1 MLIQLADFQFSIS
14 TVAYTD
20 LSRVSSVRWAAHD
33 IVGGAQRLQA
43 VGQNNDTI
51 TLNGV
56 FYPQL
61 AAQVGGAVGT
71 ESLDSL
77 RETMKEMQPQL
88 MTAANGNS
96 LGYWVIESL
105 ETTDSKFLGAVPRRQ
120 EFNIKLRWYGAK
132 LHNETG

>member
-14 TVAYTD
+14 TVAYNE
-20 LSRVSSVRWAAHD
+20 LNRVSSVRWGSHD

-77 RETMKEMQPQL
+77 RETMKAMQPQL
-88 MTAANGNS
+88 ITAANGNS
-96 LGYWVIESL
+96 LGYWVMESL

-120 EFNIKLRWYGAK
+120 EFRISLRWYGEK
-132 LHNETG
+132 L